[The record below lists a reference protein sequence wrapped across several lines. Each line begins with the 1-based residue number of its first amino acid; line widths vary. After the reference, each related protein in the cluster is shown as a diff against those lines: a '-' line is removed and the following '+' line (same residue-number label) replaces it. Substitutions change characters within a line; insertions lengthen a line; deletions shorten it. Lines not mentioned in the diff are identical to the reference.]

1 MARLINPIKSSEGSF
16 PNKLSENHLS
26 KNNGQVIAWK
36 IITIFVE
43 HKNVAS
49 EKVNY
54 RKTLDT
60 RMYYCT
66 HKPIF
71 EWYCS

>member
-43 HKNVAS
+43 HKNVHLRRS
-49 EKVNY
+49 IIV
-54 RKTLDT
+54 
-60 RMYYCT
+60 
-66 HKPIF
+66 KP
-71 EWYCS
+71 